1 MYISLVAVVRIIVM
15 FIREDHVVHM
25 LRLFN
30 ARDIAYI
37 YWGVKQRYD
46 GKISCEYIPV
56 NRGKASEA
64 GAKI

>member
-1 MYISLVAVVRIIVM
+1 MLARCFGCHCWGWGLGDSCLTL
-15 FIREDHVVHM
+15 

>member
-1 MYISLVAVVRIIVM
+1 M
-15 FIREDHVVHM
+15 FILHSKKILKIM
-25 LRLFN
+25 TMGALYLGILLRLFN

>member
-1 MYISLVAVVRIIVM
+1 MHRTFLL
-15 FIREDHVVHM
+15 REL